1 MTHEPGHGLGPW
13 TRFGQAF
20 GRLASDRVRG
30 LSLVEQGLLSGA
42 NFLALLAYAR
52 AFEAADF
59 GTFSFA
65 WLTLQFVLNIHRSA
79 VVVPFVIHT
88 AQPGR
93 LEAEAP
99 AWRRLNLIT
108 TALAAS
114 GLAVAGATLPLL
126 GLPAWIG
133 LAFLLAALF
142 VVPSFVY
149 EFKRRWLIQTD
160 RYGLAV
166 LAAAIYCSIQLAGIV
181 AVLLT
186 QSLWAAAAAFTLS
199 NLGAALAC
207 ALATPKMAPP
217 AKPPAFRPFLR
228 NLAHFIS
235 WSVMSNLAYNGYG
248 HIPPLILGAMAGP
261 VPVAVFTAI
270 RNFTQPLSTLIT
282 AIDNFDKPRAARAL
296 ASEGPPGLKRE
307 LTNTALALAG
317 FTLPYLAMLV
327 IFGDTI
333 VPWVYGKSYGDPTWA
348 LAWFA
353 AAHIAIVIAY
363 PLETS
368 LFLLRRPDLLFFGR
382 IVAATIG
389 IALCVLLVPQ
399 WGIYGAL
406 AGITG
411 GILASSLAAAWLLA
425 RLQPWRNPR

>member
-13 TRFGQAF
+13 TRFGHAF
-20 GRLASDRVRG
+20 GRLATDRVRG
-30 LSLVEQGLLSGA
+30 LSLIEQGLLSGA
-42 NFLALLAYAR
+42 NFLALLTFAR
-52 AFEAADF
+52 AFETVDF

-99 AWRRLNLIT
+99 AWRQLNLIT
-108 TALAAS
+108 TALAAAI
-114 GLAVAGATLPLL
+114 LAVIGAALPPF
-126 GLPAWIG
+126 GAPDWIS
-133 LAFLLAALF
+133 LAFLLGAGF
-142 VVPSFVY
+142 VVPSFFY
-149 EFKRRWLIQTD
+149 EFKRRWLIQSD
-160 RYGLAV
+160 CYGAAV
-166 LAAAIYCSIQLAGIV
+166 IAAAIYCVVQLAGIV
-181 AVLLT
+181 AAILT
-186 QSLWAAAAAFTLS
+186 ESLWAAVAAFTLS
-199 NLGAALAC
+199 NLVAALAC
-207 ALATPKMAPP
+207 ALATPKMAPC

-270 RNFTQPLSTLIT
+270 RNFTQPLSTLAT

-296 ASEGPPGLKRE
+296 AAQGIPGLKRS
-307 LTNTALALAG
+307 LTNTAAAMAA
-317 FTLPYLAMLV
+317 FTLPYLALLV
-327 IFGDTI
+327 LFGDTI
-333 VPWVYGKSYGDPTWA
+333 VPWVYGKTYGDPTVA

-353 AAHIAIVIAY
+353 AAHVAIVLAY
-363 PLETS
+363 PLETA
-368 LFLLRRPDLLFFGR
+368 LFLLRRPDLLFLGR
-382 IVAATIG
+382 MIAAAIG
-389 IALCVLLVPQ
+389 IALCVVLVPS
-399 WGIYGAL
+399 WGLYGAL

-411 GILASSLAAAWLLA
+411 GILASSLAAAFMLT
-425 RLQPWRNPR
+425 RIQPWSPLK